1 MFKKLFKK
9 KVESSTNI
17 KEVATPY
24 VCNKDNEL
32 ILQLRKCQ
40 DLKKMLNHEIENLD
54 KDKLELFSYFA
65 DFLHELVK
73 RVNSYEPEREMY
85 IITQII
91 KECSFADIF
100 KIAEDLKAYKDK
112 DDIVCE
118 KRRAL
123 KAVEDDIKKIKIEL
137 GIE

>member
-9 KVESSTNI
+9 KAKSSTNI
-17 KEVATPY
+17 TPY
-24 VCNKDNEL
+24 VCSKDNEL
-32 ILQLRKCQ
+32 LLQLRKCQ
-40 DLKKMLNHEIENLD
+40 DLKKTISQEIENFS
-54 KDKLELFSYFA
+54 KDNHELFSYFA
-65 DFLHELVK
+65 NFFSELVT

-85 IITQII
+85 IINRTIQ
-91 KECSFADIF
+91 ERSSAEIF

-112 DDIVCE
+112 DDIIHE

-123 KAVEDDIKKIKIEL
+123 KAVEDDIERIKAEL